1 MKKSLSKKSSV
12 GKIPTERVS
21 IKIQDSALR
30 TSNQTVRNKV
40 NMMAQSVHAN
50 SVVTILKKEKIKFT
64 KAESFNSKCK
74 GLT

>member
-64 KAESFNSKCK
+64 KAESFNAKCK